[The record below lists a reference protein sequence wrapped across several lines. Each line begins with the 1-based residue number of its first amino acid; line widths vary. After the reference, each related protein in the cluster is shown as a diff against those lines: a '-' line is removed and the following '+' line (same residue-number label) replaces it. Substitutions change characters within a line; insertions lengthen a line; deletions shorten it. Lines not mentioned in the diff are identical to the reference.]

1 MPFFKSLGA
10 EDKVPHALAK
20 FNIGIERP
28 LIDLHQKL
36 MRNDDSP
43 FTIAQRELLAAFV
56 SGTNACNYCVGA
68 HTATAVEFGVE
79 EELISSLLNDIDTA
93 NVDEKLK
100 PIFKFVKKL
109 TLEPT
114 KMIQAD
120 ADAVFDAGWSE
131 RALYDAIIICCT
143 WSFMNRFVEGL
154 GLSVI
159 PEQFPME
166 GKMLHAGYDKIF
178 DMFELK

>member
-159 PEQFPME
+159 PEQFSME

>member
-1 MPFFKSLGA
+1 MPFFPKIDS
-10 EDKVPHALAK
+10 EDKVPHAFAK
-20 FNIGIERP
+20 FNTGIERP
-28 LIDLHQKL
+28 LIDLHQTL
-36 MRNDDSP
+36 MRSDDSP

-56 SGTNACNYCVGA
+56 SGTNACKYCTGA

-79 EELISSLLNDIDTA
+79 EELITSLLNDIDTTD
-93 NVDEKLK
+93 VDDNLK
-100 PIFKFVKKL
+100 PIFKFIKKL

-114 KMIQAD
+114 KMVQSD
-120 ADAVFDAGWSE
+120 ADRVFEAGWSE

-159 PEQFPME
+159 PEHFPME

-178 DMFELK
+178 DKFELK

>member
-1 MPFFKSLGA
+1 MPFFSSIGA

-20 FNIGIERP
+20 FNTGIERP
-28 LIDLHQKL
+28 LIELHQIL
-36 MRNDDSP
+36 MRNEDSP

-56 SGTNACNYCVGA
+56 SGTNACKYCAGA
-68 HTATAVEFGVE
+68 HTAKAMEFGVE
-79 EELISSLLNDIDTA
+79 EELISSLLDDIDLSG
-93 NVDEKLK
+93 VEDKMK

-109 TLEPT
+109 TLDPT
-114 KMIQAD
+114 KMIQSD
-120 ADAVFDAGWSE
+120 ADDVFNAGWSE

-159 PEQFPME
+159 PEQFAME
-166 GKMLHAGYDKIF
+166 GKMLHAGYDMIF
-178 DMFELK
+178 NKFELK

>member
-10 EDKVPHALAK
+10 EDKVPHALAN

-36 MRNDDSP
+36 MRSDDSP

-56 SGTNACNYCVGA
+56 SGTNACNYCAGA
-68 HTATAVEFGVE
+68 HTATAMEFGVE
-79 EELISSLLNDIDTA
+79 ENLISSLLNDIDA
-93 NVDEKLK
+93 SDVDENLK
-100 PIFKFVKKL
+100 PVFKFVKKL

-131 RALYDAIIICCT
+131 RALYDAIIICCL
-143 WSFMNRFVEGL
+143 WSFMNRLVEGL

-159 PEQFPME
+159 PEQFAME